1 MCMSRPKILIVGS
14 GSAGFRHYN
23 YAKKL
28 FKDGQVEVFSQH
40 STPLFATNH
49 IKDLQTA
56 IDFHAD
62 LVIIANAAV
71 NHLKLFSLLVKSDQL
86 CVIEKPLSSNL
97 SDLEKFKI
105 SIFAELQN
113 VMIAY
118 QLRFSQSLLALKK
131 QIESEE
137 IGKILYARIQVGQY
151 LPDWRS
157 EVDYRQGV
165 SARADLGGGV
175 LNELSH
181 EIDLLHWIFGN
192 PRLIF
197 SNFEKRSSLE
207 IDVEDCAEFISK
219 HSQLDHDHSWSVHVQ
234 LDMVRR
240 DPVRMLEV
248 VGQSGTLLWD
258 GLAGE
263 LKKYDCEKNC
273 WSTLV
278 KDVSSPHE
286 LFWDEVKNFVVTK
299 KHRGA
304 TFQESI
310 SVLKFI
316 EQIRSSNNKKWN
328 ETI

>member
-1 MCMSRPKILIVGS
+1 MGSPKILIVGS
-14 GSAGFRHYN
+14 GSAGCRHYS

-28 FKDGQVEVFSQH
+28 FKESQIEVFSQH
-40 STPLFATNH
+40 STPLFASSH

-71 NHLKLFSLLVKSDQL
+71 SHLNLFSLLVKSDQL
-86 CVIEKPLSSNL
+86 CVIEKPLSSSLNE
-97 SDLEKFKI
+97 LENSKVLN
-105 SIFAELQN
+105 SAELQN
-113 VMIAY
+113 VMVAY

-131 QIESEE
+131 EIESEE

-157 EVDYRQGV
+157 GVDYRKGV
-165 SARADLGGGV
+165 SARAALGGGV

-192 PRLIF
+192 PKLIF
-197 SNFEKRSSLE
+197 SHFEKRSSLE
-207 IDVEDCAEFISK
+207 IDVEDFSEFISK
-219 HSQLDHDHSWSVHVQ
+219 HSKLDSDHSWSVHVQ

-240 DPVRMLEV
+240 NPLRILEV
-248 VGQSGTLLWD
+248 VGQTGTLLWD

-263 LKKYDCEKNC
+263 LKKYDSEKKC
-273 WSTLV
+273 WATLV
-278 KDVSSPHE
+278 KDVSNPHE
-286 LFWDEVKNFVVTK
+286 LFWDEVKNFMVTR

-304 TFQESI
+304 TFQESV

-316 EQIRSSNNKKWN
+316 EQIKSSNNKNWN
-328 ETI
+328 ETK